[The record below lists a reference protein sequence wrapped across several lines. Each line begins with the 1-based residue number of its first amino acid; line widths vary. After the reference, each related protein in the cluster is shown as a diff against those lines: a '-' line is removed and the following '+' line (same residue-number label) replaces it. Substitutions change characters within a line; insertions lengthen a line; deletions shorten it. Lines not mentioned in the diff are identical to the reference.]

1 MVTAGAMTANVA
13 AYLLHVPASRWL
25 GLAGYSEFATLL
37 AAQLVLAVPALALQT
52 VVAREAV
59 HGASVDALRA
69 LTRRC
74 AAMVAVVAAALV
86 PAISAL
92 LDVGVVATI
101 AALLVAPILVLLA
114 GEQGIL
120 QGGNRFRDLAVL
132 LGSAGIARVVPAVI
146 VLAGNGG
153 SSAALAASAVG
164 TAAVAIAAR
173 VWTGTT
179 VGVTTESP
187 AATVASVLMAAQ
199 VQAALIA
206 LSSADLLVARI
217 VLDGDD
223 ASLYALGAVA
233 TKAAFW
239 LPQAVAVVMYPR
251 MAHPEHSGRAV
262 RSALALLVALGA
274 LAVAG
279 VALASPLVPTLV
291 GDAYS
296 PIQGTLWAFALDGA
310 CLAVLQGALLSAIAG
325 RRTRFALV
333 AWVGLAVEIALALTV
348 AHSIGQLIAIAV
360 ACAAVT
366 TLVASVVAL
375 RDVEKA
381 TAAPTPSS
389 E

>member
-1 MVTAGAMTANVA
+1 MRLCT
-13 AYLLHVPASRWL
+13 
-25 GLAGYSEFATLL
+25 FF
-37 AAQLVLAVPALALQT
+37 LVVE
-52 VVAREAV
+52 R
-59 HGASVDALRA
+59 
-69 LTRRC
+69 
-74 AAMVAVVAAALV
+74 
-86 PAISAL
+86 
-92 LDVGVVATI
+92 
-101 AALLVAPILVLLA
+101 
-114 GEQGIL
+114 
-120 QGGNRFRDLAVL
+120 
-132 LGSAGIARVVPAVI
+132 
-146 VLAGNGG
+146 
-153 SSAALAASAVG
+153 
-164 TAAVAIAAR
+164 
-173 VWTGTT
+173 
-179 VGVTTESP
+179 
-187 AATVASVLMAAQ
+187 
-199 VQAALIA
+199 
-206 LSSADLLVARI
+206 SSADLLVARI

-251 MAHPEHSGRAV
+251 MAHPEHSSRAV

-296 PIQGTLWAFALDGA
+296 PIQGTLWVFALDGA

-333 AWVGLAVEIALALTV
+333 AWVGLATEIALALTV

-381 TAAPTPSS
+381 AAAPTPS
-389 E
+389 

>member
-1 MVTAGAMTANVA
+1 MVTAGSMTANVA

-59 HGASVDALRA
+59 HGASVEALRA

-86 PAISAL
+86 PAISAVL
-92 LDVGVVATI
+92 NVGVVATI
-101 AALLVAPILVLLA
+101 SALLVAPILVLLA

-146 VLAGNGG
+146 VLAGGGG

-179 VGVTTESP
+179 VGVATTESP

-251 MAHPEHSGRAV
+251 MAHPEHSVRAV
-262 RSALALLVALGA
+262 RTALAILVGLGA

-279 VALASPLVPTLV
+279 VALGSPMLPTLV

-333 AWVGLAVEIALALTV
+333 AWAGLAAEVVLALTV
-348 AHSIGQLIAIAV
+348 AHSIVQLITIAV

-366 TLVASVVAL
+366 TIVASVVAL
-375 RDVEKA
+375 RVVEKS
-381 TAAPTPSS
+381 TGAPTAS
-389 E
+389 